1 MRAICYGT
9 LMRLALPLAILSLA
23 ACGPAPEKKQEAPKK
38 QAARTLPEVMPDVYK
53 VSFATSKGHFIV
65 EVHKDWA
72 PLGAER
78 FWKLVGL
85 KFFDKS
91 RIFRVK
97 RNFVAQFGVSPDP
110 HINGLFNSL
119 AIKDEPVKQS
129 NKRGMMSFATNGP
142 GTRRTQVFI
151 NLTDNTS
158 LDKQGFT
165 PFARVIE
172 GMDTTLELFYSG
184 YGEMPPRGTGP
195 DPSKLAVE
203 GDSYAESKFPLLD
216 KILKASVVD

>member
-9 LMRLALPLAILSLA
+9 LIRLALPLALLSLA
-23 ACGPAPEKKQEAPKK
+23 ACGPAPEKKQEPPKK
-38 QAARTLPEVMPDVYK
+38 QAARTMPDVYK
-53 VSFATSKGHFIV
+53 VRFATNKGPFVV

-78 FWKLVGL
+78 FWRLVDLG
-85 KFFDKS
+85 FFDKS

-97 RNFVAQFGVSPDP
+97 RHFVVQFGVSPDP
-110 HINGLFNSL
+110 HINGVFNSL
-119 AIKDEPVKQS
+119 PIQDDPVKQS

-151 NLTDNTS
+151 NLTDNTT
-158 LDKQGFT
+158 LDKQGFA

-172 GMDTTLELFYSG
+172 GMDTAMELFYSG

-216 KILKASVVD
+216 RILKTSVVD

>member
-1 MRAICYGT
+1 MRAICYRESI
-9 LMRLALPLAILSLA
+9 RLALALALLSLA
-23 ACGPAPEKKQEAPKK
+23 ACGPAPEKRQEAPRK
-38 QAARTLPEVMPDVYK
+38 QAARTMPDVYK
-53 VSFATSKGHFIV
+53 VRFATNKGPFVV

-72 PLGAER
+72 PRGAER
-78 FWKLVGL
+78 FWRLVDLG
-85 KFFDKS
+85 FFDKS

-97 RNFVAQFGVSPDP
+97 RHFVVQFGVSSDP
-110 HINGLFNSL
+110 HTNGVFNSL
-119 AIKDEPVKQS
+119 PIKDDPVKQS

-151 NLTDNTS
+151 NLRDNTE
-158 LDKQGFT
+158 LDKQGFA
-165 PFARVIE
+165 PFARVID
-172 GMDTTLELFYSG
+172 GMDAALELFYSG

-216 KILKASVVD
+216 KIFKASVVD

>member
-1 MRAICYGT
+1 
-9 LMRLALPLAILSLA
+9 
-23 ACGPAPEKKQEAPKK
+23 
-38 QAARTLPEVMPDVYK
+38 
-53 VSFATSKGHFIV
+53 V

-72 PLGAER
+72 PVGAER
-78 FWKLVGL
+78 FWRLVDLG
-85 KFFDKS
+85 FFNKS

-97 RNFVAQFGVSPDP
+97 RHFVAQFGVSPDT
-110 HINGLFNSL
+110 HLNGVFNSL
-119 AIKDEPVKQS
+119 AIKDDPVKQS

-151 NLTDNTS
+151 NLNNNTT
-158 LDKQGFT
+158 LDKEGFA
-165 PFARVIE
+165 PFAKVID
-172 GMDTTLELFYSG
+172 GMDVAVELFYSG

-195 DPSKLAVE
+195 DPSRLAVE